1 MCNLRTSYYSLCGH
15 KGPTTASRRCPGY
28 IDSGFEINCD
38 DPAKRK
44 LELGTIDGYCLG
56 CQPVELEESD
66 SEVEEEAERRRRNVR
81 AKG

>member
-28 IDSGFEINCD
+28 IDSGYEIECD
-38 DPAKRK
+38 DPAKRR
-44 LELGTIDGYCLG
+44 LELATIEGYCLG
-56 CQPVELEESD
+56 CRPVELEESD
-66 SEVEEEAERRRRNVR
+66 GEIEEEAERRRENVR